1 MANPQAPKEQVD
13 LSSKRAYNEGHQGSL
28 ARTHFMDAPDPF
40 GCDTDEL
47 DDEMIKAPAHPVI

>member
-28 ARTHFMDAPDPF
+28 ARTHFMDEPDPF
-40 GCDTDEL
+40 GIDTDEH
-47 DDEMIKAPAHPVI
+47 ENEITTTK